1 MPHGDTEEWAFEQFK
16 EKARSA
22 GGVITDDLITEF
34 KEEMARGLSQ
44 SRDNLEMMEEV
55 DYI

>member
-1 MPHGDTEEWAFEQFK
+1 MPSRDTEEWAYEQFK
-16 EKARSA
+16 EKARAA
-22 GGVITDDLITEF
+22 GGVITDDVINAF

-44 SRDNLEMMEEV
+44 SRDNLEMMEEE

>member
-1 MPHGDTEEWAFEQFK
+1 MIE
-16 EKARSA
+16 
-22 GGVITDDLITEF
+22 EF
-34 KEEMARGLSQ
+34 KAEMNRGLGQ

>member
-16 EKARSA
+16 DKARAA
-22 GGVITDDLITEF
+22 GGVITDDVINAF

-44 SRDNLEMMEEV
+44 SRDNLEMMEEE